1 MDYKEFEE
9 VCGSSSLQKKKK
21 CNNDWIFSKGTV
33 LIARLQMSKCRREI
47 VIGPFVA
54 SPRLWCVCNCKAV
67 DSREYATPGLMNKMR
82 SLRRIKVQQEGSK
95 FSTSLSATN
104 WLRLVIS
111 PRRSRHTSLQLP
123 VFFFPSL
130 LPVTARSQ
138 QLTPIYRR
146 NGYNRST
153 EHISPHAVFYRRT
166 GTYNA
171 CEIIL

>member
-1 MDYKEFEE
+1 MDYKELEK
-9 VCGSSSLQKKKK
+9 VCGSSSLQKKN
-21 CNNDWIFSKGTV
+21 CNTDWIFSKGTV

-54 SPRLWCVCNCKAV
+54 SPRLWCVCNCNAV

-95 FSTSLSATN
+95 FSSSLSATN

-111 PRRSRHTSLQLP
+111 PRRSRHRSLQLP
-123 VFFFPSL
+123 GFFFPPACFLWQLRASNW
-130 LPVTARSQ
+130 PPSTVGMVTTAQ
-138 QLTPIYRR
+138 QNTF
-146 NGYNRST
+146 
-153 EHISPHAVFYRRT
+153 PHAVFYHRT